1 MRPRGPLIP
10 ARDLLREASGV
21 ACVGR
26 TSPSLMLKLK
36 RMLVLMLMTIGCYEV
51 GFVVVSLK
59 WNRLGPPAL

>member
-1 MRPRGPLIP
+1 M
-10 ARDLLREASGV
+10 